1 MILRVFRDASVALV
15 LSAIFLCGAGVS
27 GLGVVPVSAQTVTGR
42 VTDVSD
48 GTALVGASVVVRGT
62 GTGVATDRRGT
73 YRLALPAPGAYT
85 LVVRFLGYETQS
97 VDVTVRAGSTERSD
111 VKLQPVVLGA
121 DELVVVGTP
130 DVLTASARS
139 TETLDARALADARG
153 QTFGET
159 LAALPGVTTLSTG
172 PTIDKPV
179 VRGLHSERV
188 VLVQRGVRQEGQQWG
203 REHAPEVDPFA
214 PVEITVVKGA
224 AGVEYGA
231 GAIGGV
237 LRLEPRELPTTP
249 GLQGAVDVDA
259 FTNNG
264 QGAGSVLVE
273 GAGLSGADGGTT
285 WSGRV
290 QGSFRKAAASRAPE
304 YVIGNT
310 GFEERNGFAAGKVTS
325 GRWTGEVSL
334 SRFDAVLGIF
344 SGAHVNTISGLEAAI
359 ERGRPAVDYDYT
371 YAVDAPRQRVTH
383 DLATASA
390 AVDLSTGDRVE
401 VRYGLQHNHRR
412 EYDAHGPGGDVPD
425 LPGVDLRLVTHTVD
439 ATWRSRPLG
448 PVAQGD
454 VMLVAGLS
462 GMNQGNTNGR
472 SSYLIPNYRA
482 LSGGAFARSTWVR
495 DDWTLDA
502 GLRLDRQ
509 WSRSFPRAD
518 GRSGFEET
526 ERSFTGGSGV
536 LSATWRVAPQWS
548 VSAAASTAWRP
559 PGFNELYSDGVHH
572 GTAQFE
578 AGNPRLDAERAWS
591 LDATVRHAGPRVR
604 LQVGAYET
612 RVSDFIHLIPTG
624 DPVVT
629 IRGVFPEFAYRQSAV
644 SLRGIDGRAEVDV
657 LRPLTVGATASIV
670 RATDRDLD
678 RPLIDMPAD
687 RGSVFAEGRLWQR
700 SQGWLREAGVRAEAH
715 LVRKQTRVP
724 EGVDFAPPPSGYQ
737 LVDLSLR
744 ATFGRGPAPATLR
757 LGVDNVFNT
766 AYRDY
771 LDRLR
776 YFTDAPGRTLTLR
789 VHVPF

>member
-1 MILRVFRDASVALV
+1 MTLRVLRDASIALV
-15 LSAIFLCGAGVS
+15 LSAILLCATGAAGV
-27 GLGVVPVSAQTVTGR
+27 LPAAAQTVTGH
-42 VTDVSD
+42 VTDAAD

-62 GTGVATDRRGT
+62 GTGVATDRRGS
-73 YRLALPAPGAYT
+73 YRLTLPASGAYT
-85 LVVRFLGYETQS
+85 LVVRFLGYDTKS
-97 VDVTVRAGSTERSD
+97 VDIAVRAGTSERAD
-111 VKLQPVVLGA
+111 VELKPVVVGA

-179 VRGLHSERV
+179 VRGMHSDRV
-188 VLVQRGVRQEGQQWG
+188 VLVQNGIRQEGQQWG

-224 AGVEYGA
+224 AGVEYGV

-237 LRLEPRELPTTP
+237 LRLEPRTLPSVP
-249 GLQGAVDVDA
+249 GIQGAVDVDA

-264 QGAGSVLVE
+264 QGAGSVLLE
-273 GAGLSGADGGTT
+273 GALQTGPSDGTT
-285 WSGRV
+285 WAWRT

-310 GFEERNGFAAGKVTS
+310 GFEERNASVAGQVSS

-334 SRFDAVLGIF
+334 SRFDTVLGIF
-344 SGAHVNTISGLEAAI
+344 SGAHVNTVGGLEAAI

-383 DLATASA
+383 NLATVSA
-390 AVDLSTGDRVE
+390 AVDLATGDWVE
-401 VRYGLQHNHRR
+401 VQYGVQHNHRR
-412 EYDAHGPGGDVPD
+412 EYDAHSPGGGVPKR
-425 LPGVDLRLVTHTVD
+425 PGVDLQLITHSLD
-439 ATWRSRPLG
+439 ATWRSRPVG
-448 PVAQGD
+448 PVAGGD
-454 VMLVAGLS
+454 VMLFAGLS

-482 LSGGAFARSTWVR
+482 LTGGAFARSTWLR
-495 DDWTLDA
+495 GDWMLDA

-509 WSRSFPRAD
+509 WSRSFPRTDAQ
-518 GRSGFEET
+518 RGFEET
-526 ERSFTGGSGV
+526 ERGFTGGSGV
-536 LSATWRVAPQWS
+536 FSMTWRVAPRWS
-548 VSAAASTAWRP
+548 ISTTASTSWRP
-559 PGFNELYSDGVHH
+559 PSFNELYSDGVHH

-578 AGNPRLDAERAWS
+578 VGNARLDAERAWS

-612 RVSDFIHLIPTG
+612 RVADFIHLIPTG

-629 IRGVFPEFAYRQSAV
+629 IRGVFPEFSYRQSNV
-644 SLRGIDGRAEVDV
+644 VLRGVDGRAEVDV
-657 LRPLTVGATASIV
+657 LEALTVGATAALV

-678 RPLIDMPAD
+678 RPLIDVPAD
-687 RGSVFAEGRLWQR
+687 RGSTFAEGRLWRRPGQR
-700 SQGWLREAGVRAEAH
+700 LGEVSVRAEMH
-715 LVRKQTRVP
+715 LVREQTRVP
-724 EGVDFAPPPSGYQ
+724 EGVDFAPPPPGYQ
-737 LVDLSLR
+737 LVDLSVK
-744 ATFGRGPAPATLR
+744 ATLGGGPAPATLR

-789 VHVPF
+789 MHVPF